1 MKRKLVLKK
10 RRNIVETKVKI
21 MKSKIIITLIII
33 STIYIT
39 SCNTKPKEMDNTST
53 IEEVKAINLSDLD
66 TTVNPSEDFYQ
77 YATGG
82 WQKNNP
88 LPDEESRFGSFDVL
102 AKETSQKVNDLITKL
117 SEQENEAYSIEWK
130 IEKFYSLGMD
140 TAKLDKDGLSPII
153 PEMEK
158 IDAISNQSDL
168 IKEIA
173 HLHKTGIPTAF
184 YIYGSADR
192 EDSDMQI
199 AYLYQGGLGLPNRD
213 YYTADDARSK
223 EIRTKYLEHIER
235 MLILAGF
242 NEDYAAKDAKNI
254 YNLEYKMAVKSM
266 TNLDLRDPFKTTNRI
281 DIKELQ
287 ETSPDFDFRLYFNEI
302 NLPVPGTINLS
313 QPEFFKE
320 LSKLVKT
327 TDLEIWKTYLKW
339 NLINYSAPYLHN
351 DIVVAN
357 WEFYGKFL
365 TGALTQQPRWRRVVS
380 RTNSCLGEGVGQLF
394 VKEYFPPE
402 AKERM
407 ISLVENLRAAFA
419 ERINNLEWMSEET
432 KLKALQKLSSI
443 NVKIGY
449 PDEWRD
455 YENLNIEDD
464 SFLANILRANEFEFE
479 YMISKIGKPVDK
491 NEWFMNPQ
499 TVNAYYSPN
508 MNEICFPAGILQP
521 PFFYMNA
528 DDAVNYGAIG
538 VVIGHEM
545 THGFDD
551 KGRNYDLDG
560 NLNDWWTEEDAKHFD
575 SRSQVLVERF
585 DNIKVLTDLN
595 ADGKLSLGENI
606 ADYGGLVISYDA
618 LMKALNGESPDKID
632 GFTAEQRFYLS
643 YAKIWAQNIRDTEI
657 RRRTKE
663 DVHSLGKW
671 RVNGQLPGIENF
683 HKAFDINSEDNM
695 YMPPEKWATIW

>member
-1 MKRKLVLKK
+1 M
-10 RRNIVETKVKI
+10 NT
-21 MKSKIIITLIII
+21 KIIIFLLLVI
-33 STIYIT
+33 SIVA
-39 SCNTKPKEMDNTST
+39 CNTKPKDMKNP
-53 IEEVKAINLSDLD
+53 IQEEQLKAINIADLD
-66 TTVNPSEDFYQ
+66 TNVNPADDFYQ

-117 SEQENEAYSIEWK
+117 SEQDNEPYSIEWK
-130 IEKFYSLGMD
+130 IENFYSLGMD
-140 TAKLDKDGLSPII
+140 SIKLDKDGLNPVL
-153 PEMEK
+153 PEFENIDK
-158 IDAISNQSDL
+158 IQNQEDL
-168 IKEIA
+168 IKTIA
-173 HLHKTGIPTAF
+173 YLHKVGVPTTF
-184 YIYGSADR
+184 NVFGSADR

-213 YYTADDARSK
+213 YYTSDDERSK
-223 EIRTKYLEHIER
+223 EIREKYLTHIER
-235 MLILAGF
+235 MLILAGD
-242 NEDYAAKDAKNI
+242 NEETAAKDAKDI
-254 YNLEYKMAVKSM
+254 YNLEYKMALNSM
-266 TNLDLRDPFKTTNRI
+266 TNLELRDPFTTTNRM
-281 DIKELQ
+281 DINELKKV
-287 ETSPDFDFRLYFNEI
+287 SPNFDYQLYFNEI
-302 NLPVPGTINLS
+302 NLPVPGTINVS
-313 QPEFFKE
+313 QPEFFKA
-320 LSKLVKT
+320 LSKIIKNT
-327 TDLEIWKTYLKW
+327 EIEVWKTYLKW
-339 NLINYSAPYLHN
+339 NVINYAAPYLHT
-351 DIVVAN
+351 DVVVAN

-380 RTNSCLGEGVGQLF
+380 KTNSCLGEAVGQIF

-407 ISLVENLRAAFA
+407 IGLVENLRAAFA
-419 ERINNLEWMSEET
+419 ERIKNLEWMSEET
-432 KLKALQKLSSI
+432 KEKALEKLATI

-449 PDEWRD
+449 PDEWKD
-455 YENLNIEDD
+455 YEKLNIEED
-464 SFLANILRANEFEFE
+464 SYFANILRANQFEFE
-479 YMISKIGKPVDK
+479 YMINKIGKPVDK
-491 NEWFMNPQ
+491 SEWFMNPQ

-551 KGRNYDLDG
+551 KGRNYDLEG
-560 NLNDWWTEEDAKHFD
+560 NLNDWWTEEDAKLFD
-575 SRSQVLVERF
+575 ERSQILVTRF
-585 DNIKVLTDLN
+585 DNIKVLDDLY

-618 LMKALNGESPDKID
+618 LMKALNGKTPEKID
-632 GFTAEQRFYLS
+632 GFTAEQRFYLA

-657 RRRTKE
+657 KRRTKE
-663 DVHSLGKW
+663 DVHSLGEW

-683 HKAFDINSEDNM
+683 HKAFNIKPEDNM
-695 YMPPEKWATIW
+695 YLPPEKWAHIW

>member
-1 MKRKLVLKK
+1 MKTKLLLSLPVL
-10 RRNIVETKVKI
+10 
-21 MKSKIIITLIII
+21 SSIILF
-33 STIYIT
+33 
-39 SCNTKPKEMDNTST
+39 SCNPKPVDMDNTKNS
-53 IEEVKAINLSDLD
+53 EEVKAINLADLD
-66 TTVNPSEDFYQ
+66 TTVNPTDDFYQ

-88 LPDEESRFGSFDVL
+88 LPDEESRYGSFDVL

-117 SEQENEAYSIEWK
+117 SEQDNEPYSIEWK

-140 TAKLDKDGLSPII
+140 SIKLDKDGLNPIL
-153 PEMEK
+153 PEFENIDK
-158 IDAISNQSDL
+158 IQNQEDL
-168 IKEIA
+168 IKAIA
-173 HLHKTGIPTAF
+173 HLHKIGVSSTF
-184 YIYGSADR
+184 NIYGAADR

-213 YYTADDARSK
+213 YYTSDDERSK
-223 EIRTKYLEHIER
+223 EIREKYLSHIEK
-235 MLILAGF
+235 MLILAGY
-242 NEDYAAKDAKNI
+242 NEETAAKDAKDI
-254 YNLEYKMAVKSM
+254 YNLEYKMALNSM
-266 TNLDLRDPFKTTNRI
+266 TNLELRDPFTTTNRMDI
-281 DIKELQ
+281 DELKKL
-287 ETSPDFDFRLYFNEI
+287 SPDFDYQLYFNEI
-302 NLPVPGTINLS
+302 NLPVPGTINVS
-313 QPEFFKE
+313 QTEFFKG
-320 LSKLVKT
+320 LSKIIKNS
-327 TDLEIWKTYLKW
+327 EIDVWKTYLKW
-339 NLINYSAPYLHN
+339 NVINYAAPYLHT

-380 RTNSCLGEGVGQLF
+380 KTNSCLGEAVGQIF

-407 ISLVENLRAAFA
+407 IGLVENLRAAFA
-419 ERINNLEWMSEET
+419 ERIKNLEWMSEET
-432 KLKALQKLSSI
+432 KLKALEKLNTI

-449 PDEWRD
+449 PDEWKD
-455 YENLNIEDD
+455 YEKLNIEED
-464 SFLANILRANEFEFE
+464 SYFANILRANQFEFE

-499 TVNAYYSPN
+499 TVNAYYSPS

-551 KGRNYDLDG
+551 KGRNYDKEG
-560 NLNDWWTEEDAKHFD
+560 NLADWWTEEDAERFD
-575 SRSQVLVERF
+575 ERSQILVTRF
-585 DNIKVLTDLN
+585 DNIKVLDDLY

-618 LMKALNGESPDKID
+618 LMKALDGKTPEKID
-632 GFTAEQRFYLS
+632 GFSAEQRFYLA

-683 HKAFDINSEDNM
+683 HKAFDIQPDDNM
-695 YMPPEKWATIW
+695 YLPPEKWATIW

>member
-1 MKRKLVLKK
+1 MKQKFLLSLSAFSIIYLV
-10 RRNIVETKVKI
+10 
-21 MKSKIIITLIII
+21 
-33 STIYIT
+33 
-39 SCNTKPKEMDNTST
+39 SCNPKPKVMNDST
-53 IEEVKAINLSDLD
+53 NNNEEIKAINIADLD
-66 TTVNPSEDFYQ
+66 TTVNPIDDFYQ

-82 WQKNNP
+82 WLKNNP
-88 LPDEESRFGSFDVL
+88 LPDEESRYGSFDVL

-117 SEQENEAYSIEWK
+117 KEQENEPYSIEWK

-140 TAKLDKDGLSPII
+140 SVKLDNDDQKPII
-153 PEMEK
+153 SELNRV
-158 IDAISNQSDL
+158 DAITNKEDL

-173 HLHKTGIPTAF
+173 HLHEIGVPSTFNIF
-184 YIYGSADR
+184 GSADR
-192 EDSDMQI
+192 EDSEMQI

-213 YYTADDARSK
+213 YYTSDDKRSK
-223 EIRTKYLEHIER
+223 EIREKYLTQIEK
-235 MLILAGF
+235 MLILTGF
-242 NEDYAAKDAKNI
+242 DSDIATKNAKDI
-254 YNLEYKMAVKSM
+254 YNLEYQLAIKSM
-266 TNLDLRDPFKTTNRI
+266 TNLELRDPFTTTNRMNI
-281 DIKELQ
+281 NEVQKLCPE
-287 ETSPDFDFRLYFNEI
+287 FDFKSYFNEV
-302 NLPVPGTINLS
+302 NLPVPGTINVT

-320 LSKLVKT
+320 FSKIFKNT
-327 TDLEIWKTYLKW
+327 NIDTWKLYLKW
-339 NLINYSAPYLHN
+339 NIINYAAPYLNN
-351 DIVVAN
+351 DIVNAN

-380 RTNSCLGEGVGQLF
+380 KTNSCLGEAVGQIF

-407 ISLVENLRAAFA
+407 ISLVENLRDAFA
-419 ERINNLEWMSEET
+419 QRLINLDWMSEGT
-432 KLKALQKLSSI
+432 KTKALEKLNAI

-449 PDEWRD
+449 PDEWKD
-455 YENLNIEDD
+455 YEKLNIEEDYY
-464 SFLANILRANEFEFE
+464 FTNILRANEFEFE

-551 KGRNYDLDG
+551 KGRNYDLEG
-560 NLNDWWTEEDAKHFD
+560 NLNDWWTEEDGKLFD
-575 SRSQVLVERF
+575 ERSNILVERF
-585 DNIKVLTDLN
+585 NNIKVLDNLF

-606 ADYGGLVISYDA
+606 ADYGGLVISFDA
-618 LMKALNGESPDKID
+618 LMKALNGSNPEKID
-632 GFTAEQRFYLS
+632 GFTAEQRFYLA
-643 YAKIWAQNIRDTEI
+643 YAKIWAQNVRDTEI

-683 HKAFDINSEDNM
+683 HKAFDVKPGNPM
-695 YMPPEKWATIW
+695 YMPHEKWATIW

>member
-1 MKRKLVLKK
+1 MKTKLLLSLPVL
-10 RRNIVETKVKI
+10 
-21 MKSKIIITLIII
+21 SSIILF
-33 STIYIT
+33 
-39 SCNTKPKEMDNTST
+39 SCNPKPVDMDNTKNS
-53 IEEVKAINLSDLD
+53 EEVKAINLADLD
-66 TTVNPSEDFYQ
+66 TTVNPTDDFYQ

-88 LPDEESRFGSFDVL
+88 LPDEESRYGSFDVL
-102 AKETSQKVNDLITKL
+102 AKDTSQKVNDLITKL
-117 SEQENEAYSIEWK
+117 SEQDNEPYSIEWK

-140 TAKLDKDGLSPII
+140 SIKLDKDGLNPIL
-153 PEMEK
+153 PEFENIDK
-158 IDAISNQSDL
+158 IQNQEDL
-168 IKEIA
+168 IKAIA
-173 HLHKTGIPTAF
+173 HLHKIGVSSTF
-184 YIYGSADR
+184 NIYGAADR

-213 YYTADDARSK
+213 YYTSDDERSK
-223 EIRTKYLEHIER
+223 EIREKYLSHIEK
-235 MLILAGF
+235 MLILAGY
-242 NEDYAAKDAKNI
+242 NEETAAKDAKDI
-254 YNLEYKMAVKSM
+254 YNLEYKMALNSM
-266 TNLDLRDPFKTTNRI
+266 TNLELRDPFTTTNRMDI
-281 DIKELQ
+281 DELKKL
-287 ETSPDFDFRLYFNEI
+287 SPDFDYQLYFNEI
-302 NLPVPGTINLS
+302 NLPVPGTINVS
-313 QPEFFKE
+313 QTEFFKG
-320 LSKLVKT
+320 LSKIIKNS
-327 TDLEIWKTYLKW
+327 EIDVWKTYLKW
-339 NLINYSAPYLHN
+339 NVINYAAPYLHT

-380 RTNSCLGEGVGQLF
+380 KTNSCLGEAVGQIF

-407 ISLVENLRAAFA
+407 IGLVENLRAAFA
-419 ERINNLEWMSEET
+419 ERIKNLEWMSEET
-432 KLKALQKLSSI
+432 KLKALEKLNTI

-449 PDEWRD
+449 PDEWKD
-455 YENLNIEDD
+455 YEKLNIEED
-464 SFLANILRANEFEFE
+464 SYFANILRANQFEFE

-499 TVNAYYSPN
+499 TVNAYYSPS

-551 KGRNYDLDG
+551 KGRNYDKEG
-560 NLNDWWTEEDAKHFD
+560 NLADWWTEEDAERFD
-575 SRSQVLVERF
+575 ERSQILVTRF
-585 DNIKVLTDLN
+585 DNIKVLDDLY

-618 LMKALNGESPDKID
+618 LMKALDGKTPEKID
-632 GFTAEQRFYLS
+632 GFSAEQRFYLA

-663 DVHSLGKW
+663 DVNSLGKW

-683 HKAFDINSEDNM
+683 HKAFDIQPDDNM
-695 YMPPEKWATIW
+695 YLPPEKWATIW